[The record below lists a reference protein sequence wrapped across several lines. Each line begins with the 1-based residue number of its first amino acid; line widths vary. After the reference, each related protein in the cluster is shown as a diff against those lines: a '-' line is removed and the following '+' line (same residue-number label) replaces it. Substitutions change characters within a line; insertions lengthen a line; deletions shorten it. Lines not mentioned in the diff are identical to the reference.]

1 MSSVWSGSTICVCP
15 RQSPVSSWTL
25 SLSAVFAQKRF
36 SYIFWHYARHK
47 SLIKLKFNVMQMAT
61 LGISEVAPPDGFI
74 SDLIC
79 SPGLHSRARDVAC
92 LGYVMVFDMCWP
104 ELATC
109 F

>member
-1 MSSVWSGSTICVCP
+1 MFALVNLRFLLGLFLCLLCLP
-15 RQSPVSSWTL
+15 K
-25 SLSAVFAQKRF
+25 SAF
-36 SYIFWHYARHK
+36 HYARHK

-92 LGYVMVFDMCWP
+92 LGLWSSICVGLSLQLVFN
-104 ELATC
+104 
-109 F
+109 